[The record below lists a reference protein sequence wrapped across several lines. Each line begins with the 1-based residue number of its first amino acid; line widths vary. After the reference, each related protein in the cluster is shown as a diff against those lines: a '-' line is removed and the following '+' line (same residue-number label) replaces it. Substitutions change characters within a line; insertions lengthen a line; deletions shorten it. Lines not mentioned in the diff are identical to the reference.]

1 MGSVAGRR
9 LPLAHFGF
17 HGVEALEDRV
27 DGVAAED
34 ESKRRVGSVE
44 CGEDRAGGFGGVAWL
59 ASVAG

>member
-1 MGSVAGRR
+1 
-9 LPLAHFGF
+9 LAHFGF

-44 CGEDRAGGFGGVAWL
+44 CGEDCAGGFGGVAWL